1 MPMPGQSP
9 SNRAVSRRTLLRR
22 SGALAAGVAGAAAT
36 AGTGLGPLASRAYA
50 DPLDF
55 TSRAVFDS
63 YDQQFHAGGYT
74 GQPDQTNEAGA
85 LAWGQSYVLI
95 GFIRMYDAYQ
105 DTYYLDRLIHNADL
119 VLAGRDSERGVTDY
133 RGQSLPAWR
142 AANPYT
148 VAAVELPDADGRPAL
163 EVRCARSGAEGATAT
178 ITHEDDGRFTLAVT
192 HPTGGTTT
200 YEHLTLDPQSAD
212 LASKRVYGAYSMT
225 TMITAREPGGTGTSA
240 RPAAGTY
247 RLVAEPVIFS
257 VHTGMITYP
266 LAAFARTVLS
276 TPSLRSNPRYRS
288 KAAEYVQ
295 AVRDAIAVHDHEWV
309 QSNGIGYFRWLKGT
323 PLPYDGNPLPINQT
337 TAIGRTLVELAAAT
351 GERTY
356 AVRAAAIARMFKA
369 QISRDAGDAS
379 IWYYWPTDAPIWKGY
394 AATGNPDTD
403 VSLYTPTY
411 RNSSG
416 AGAQQVDDCS
426 HAAISVDFAG
436 LARQAGIVFGDTDL
450 RAIGRTF
457 GDNLAT
463 TGDDGIPTVFTR
475 LDGTGVAPSGQYLQ
489 APRWIRAAW
498 WDSRVHEQS
507 KAIYQARQPA
517 PGLGSGLCGIA
528 SLNWYARQGGRPL
541 PKI

>member
-9 SNRAVSRRTLLRR
+9 SSRAVSRRALLRR
-22 SGALAAGVAGAAAT
+22 SGALAAGVAGVAAA
-36 AGTGLGPLASRAYA
+36 GLGPFAKRANSE
-50 DPLDF
+50 PLDF
-55 TSRAVFDS
+55 TSRDVFDS
-63 YDQQFHAGGYT
+63 YDRQFHDGGFT
-74 GQPDQTNEAGA
+74 GQPDHTNEAGA

-95 GFIRMYDAYQ
+95 GFVRMYEAYR

-148 VAAVELPDADGRPAL
+148 VATVELADADGRPVV
-163 EVRCARSGAEGATAT
+163 EIRCARSGAEGATVT
-178 ITHEDDGRFTLAVT
+178 VTHEDAGRFALTVT
-192 HPTGGTTT
+192 HPTGGSAT
-200 YEHLTLDPQSAD
+200 YEHLNLDAQSAD
-212 LASKRVYGAYSMT
+212 FAPSRVYGAYSMT
-225 TMITAREPGGTGTSA
+225 TMITARELGGTGTSA

-266 LAAFARTVLS
+266 LASFARIVLG
-276 TPSLRSNPRYRS
+276 TASLRANPRYRS
-288 KAAEYVQ
+288 KALEYLQ

-309 QSNGIGYFRWLKGT
+309 QGRGIGYYRWLKGT

-337 TAIGRTLVELAAAT
+337 TAIGRTLIELAAAT
-351 GERTY
+351 GEKAY
-356 AVRAAAIARMFKA
+356 AERAAAIARMFKA

-379 IWYYWPTDAPIWKGY
+379 IWSYWPTDAPIWKGY
-394 AATGNPDTD
+394 VATGDPAAD

-411 RNSSG
+411 RNSAG
-416 AGAQQVDDCS
+416 TGAQQIDDCS

-436 LARQAGIVFGDTDL
+436 LVRQAGVVFGDTDL

-498 WDSRVHEQS
+498 WDSRVYDQS
-507 KAIYQARQPA
+507 KAIFQARQPA

-541 PKI
+541 PRI